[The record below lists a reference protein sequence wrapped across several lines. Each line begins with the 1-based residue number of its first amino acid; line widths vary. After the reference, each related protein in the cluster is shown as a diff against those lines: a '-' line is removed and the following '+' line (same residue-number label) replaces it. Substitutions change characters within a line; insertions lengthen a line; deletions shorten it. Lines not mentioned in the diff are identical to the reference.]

1 MAVNWLQNRLITNNK
16 LLDPVLFFRSVGK
29 TRSILRNS
37 TGSSPSHIMKAFNRA
52 VQYTHCVTYEANP
65 RFALKHWM
73 GIMFTD
79 TKPGL
84 RRAESKDFVP
94 VTQQEFLSVS
104 ELVRGRSK
112 LEDVNKVTF
121 PIIVVLV

>member
-1 MAVNWLQNRLITNNK
+1 
-16 LLDPVLFFRSVGK
+16 
-29 TRSILRNS
+29 
-37 TGSSPSHIMKAFNRA
+37 
-52 VQYTHCVTYEANP
+52 
-65 RFALKHWM
+65 
-73 GIMFTD
+73 MFTD

-84 RRAESKDFVP
+84 RRAGSKDFVP

-121 PIIVVLV
+121 PIIDSIDLMYTL